1 MRVNHPSRP
10 KKVEIIPEKIL
21 KELTAQEKKELI
33 EALAKRKNLK
43 KIGHTIM
50 FQQEPK
56 APPEE

>member
-1 MRVNHPSRP
+1 MRVDRPSRP
-10 KKVEIIPEKIL
+10 KKVKTIPEKIL
-21 KELTAQEKKELI
+21 KELTDQEKKEI
-33 EALAKRKNLK
+33 MEALATRKNLK